1 MGSTH
6 SLRFLYLLQRWFSK
20 TSIKST
26 ATPKFAL
33 QPETWLLR
41 SQSSLSLTEKCDL
54 MLIATEPIIYE
65 LNLWRSV
72 DVPRGTKTLQTERNL
87 INTPYFSSSPEVGLF
102 PILHNYFGGI
112 FPESCNNLRK
122 FTTHETKKTASL
134 FW

>member
-1 MGSTH
+1 
-6 SLRFLYLLQRWFSK
+6 
-20 TSIKST
+20 
-26 ATPKFAL
+26 
-33 QPETWLLR
+33 
-41 SQSSLSLTEKCDL
+41 
-54 MLIATEPIIYE
+54 MLIATGPIIYE

-72 DVPRGTKTLQTERNL
+72 DAPRGSKTLQTERNL

-102 PILHNYFGGI
+102 PILHNYFSGI